1 MINKGKFKKDKII
14 CLIKII
20 ISRII
25 ACFYSSTDIW
35 LVSERGFEARDNGY
49 CFFLFLKKNH
59 PEINSKYVI
68 SKDSP
73 DRSRLLDYEND
84 LIDYGSWKHYMLVWR
99 AKNLIST
106 HIQGFTPNMS
116 FYKSLDIRFRIIKG
130 KQIFLQHG
138 IIKDHI
144 KSLFS
149 NMMKLDIFC
158 CGAKTE
164 YDFICAN
171 STRPDGVVQYT
182 GLCRY
187 DNLNSFTS
195 KKQILVMPTWRMY
208 IDKERFSDS
217 EYYKEW
223 SNFLTSES
231 LHSLLKKTGY
241 NLVFYPHFEVQPLLH
256 YFKRLS
262 LSDDI
267 TIAGFEFDVQTL
279 LKESAI
285 LVTDFSSVY
294 FDMSYMHK
302 PIVFFQFDEEEF
314 HGKHYAKGY
323 INEEDLGYKTKTAEN
338 AISLLSEIISN
349 GCKPE
354 DRIISNMD
362 KMFPMRDSNNCQR
375 VYDAICRL

>member
-84 LIDYGSWKHYMLVWR
+84 LIDYGSWKHYILVWR

-149 NMMKLDIFC
+149 NMMKLDIF
-158 CGAKTE
+158 
-164 YDFICAN
+164 
-171 STRPDGVVQYT
+171 
-182 GLCRY
+182 
-187 DNLNSFTS
+187 
-195 KKQILVMPTWRMY
+195 
-208 IDKERFSDS
+208 
-217 EYYKEW
+217 
-223 SNFLTSES
+223 
-231 LHSLLKKTGY
+231 
-241 NLVFYPHFEVQPLLH
+241 
-256 YFKRLS
+256 
-262 LSDDI
+262 
-267 TIAGFEFDVQTL
+267 
-279 LKESAI
+279 
-285 LVTDFSSVY
+285 
-294 FDMSYMHK
+294 
-302 PIVFFQFDEEEF
+302 
-314 HGKHYAKGY
+314 
-323 INEEDLGYKTKTAEN
+323 
-338 AISLLSEIISN
+338 
-349 GCKPE
+349 
-354 DRIISNMD
+354 
-362 KMFPMRDSNNCQR
+362 
-375 VYDAICRL
+375 